1 MGAER
6 CGACE
11 AYDMR
16 TGGARYARACKI
28 YVTINQI
35 KFIMEKEINPM
46 KNEKKM
52 NNKGF
57 SLVELIIVIAIMA
70 VLIGVLA
77 PQYLKYVERS
87 RESADLDS
95 IDALV
100 SSIEIYS
107 ADPAAVPV
115 SDTLKCENGKITSPA
130 TLITSE
136 PTTDADKAKITAALY
151 SAGIK
156 NLPTMKSKK
165 YQNWE
170 IVFAADSVTFGT
182 DEGSKALA
190 TAMGR

>member
-77 PQYLKYVERS
+77 PQYLKYVEKS
-87 RESADLDS
+87 RQSADLDN
-95 IDALV
+95 IDQMISAV
-100 SSIEIYS
+100 EIYS
-107 ADPAAVPV
+107 ADPAHDIV
-115 SDTLKCENGKITSPA
+115 DGTITYAGGAA
-130 TLITSE
+130 TAADADILSAFKE
-136 PTTDADKAKITAALY
+136 AGLPGTTDK
-151 SAGIK
+151 
-156 NLPTMKSKK
+156 LPKMKSKA
-165 YQNWE
+165 YSAWSIE
-170 IVFAADSVTFGT
+170 FDSTGVTVT
-182 DEGSKALA
+182 DNDGDSDTATNLA
-190 TAMGR
+190 TALGR

>member
-28 YVTINQI
+28 YVTVNQI

-77 PQYLKYVERS
+77 PQYMKYVERS
-87 RESADLDS
+87 RAATDRDNVVAIEGAIQTWYVDPSANSSFADGNSLTLTNTATTTVSGALLD
-95 IDALV
+95 AM
-100 SSIEIYS
+100 
-107 ADPAAVPV
+107 
-115 SDTLKCENGKITSPA
+115 NN
-130 TLITSE
+130 
-136 PTTDADKAKITAALY
+136 
-151 SAGIK
+151 AG
-156 NLPTMKSKK
+156 LPNPLPQLTNRST
-165 YQNWE
+165 
-170 IVFAADSVTFGT
+170 FSSVTITVHIDGNGNISVT
-182 DEGSKALA
+182 DDLP
-190 TAMGR
+190 